1 MDTTELLGLF
11 RAEMRDQEQPY
22 LFADETV
29 YAYINAA
36 QVEFCRLTEGIED
49 GRSVKLSVVPGVEWY
64 PLNKRILKLRKAYLT
79 STGRPV
85 DIVNQEHSEQGG
97 IRFDGRPGPL
107 KALVA
112 GIEKGMLRA
121 WPLPNEAVEV
131 TLDVFRLPKPVGEGD
146 QLEVD
151 EQHHMALLH
160 WVKHLAYSMHDADAF
175 DRTKAAEHEAKFIA
189 YCERAD
195 AEQTRYRRQVG
206 TVQYGGL

>member
-1 MDTTELLGLF
+1 MQ
-11 RAEMRDQEQPY
+11 RN
-22 LFADETV
+22 
-29 YAYINAA
+29 I
-36 QVEFCRLTEGIED
+36 
-49 GRSVKLSVVPGVEWY
+49 VPGEEWY
-64 PLNKRILKLRKAYLT
+64 ALNKRILKLRKAYFT
-79 STGRPV
+79 ATGRPV
-85 DIVNQEHSEQGG
+85 EVINQERAEQQGV
-97 IRFDGRPGPL
+97 RFDGRPGPL
-107 KALVA
+107 KVLVA
-112 GIEKGMLRA
+112 GIQKDSLRA

-131 TLDVFRLPKPVGEGD
+131 ALDVFCLPKPVGEGD

-160 WVKHLAYSMHDADAF
+160 WVKHLAYSVYDADAF

>member
-1 MDTTELLGLF
+1 MDTTELLNLF
-11 RAEMRDQEQPY
+11 RTEVRDLEQPY
-22 LFADETV
+22 LFQDEQV

-36 QVEFCRLTEGIED
+36 QVEFCRRTQGIED
-49 GRSVKLSVVPGVEWY
+49 GRTFKLNVVPGEEWY
-64 PLNKRILKLRKAYLT
+64 ALNKRILKLRKAYFT
-79 STGRPV
+79 ATGRPV
-85 DIVNQEHSEQGG
+85 EVINQERAEQQGV
-97 IRFDGRPGPL
+97 RFDGRPGPL
-107 KALVA
+107 KVLVA
-112 GIEKGMLRA
+112 GIQKDSLRA

-160 WVKHLAYSMHDADAF
+160 WVKYLAYGVNDTETF
-175 DRTKAAEHEAKFIA
+175 DRRKSEEYEAKFIA

>member
-22 LFADETV
+22 LFADETI

-49 GRSVKLSVVPGVEWY
+49 GRSIKLDVVPGVEWY
-64 PLNKRILKLRKAYLT
+64 PLSKRILKLRKAYLT

-85 DIVNQEHSEQGG
+85 DIVNQERAEQGG

-131 TLDVFRLPKPVGEGD
+131 ALDVFRLPKPVGEGD
-146 QLEVD
+146 SFEID
-151 EQHHMALLH
+151 EQHHMALLL
-160 WVKHLAYSMHDADAF
+160 WAKAMAYGKEDAETFNKSKRDDYEVRFRSYCADA
-175 DRTKAAEHEAKFIA
+175 KK
-189 YCERAD
+189 
-195 AEQTRYRRQVG
+195 EQGRLRRDVG
-206 TVQYGGL
+206 VVAYGGL